1 MTSMTR
7 RVVSDVPIGPAR
19 MPLMDHIG
27 ELRRRIVI
35 IVVALAV
42 TVCFM
47 YLLAPYLI
55 DFLILPVSD
64 YVQEVYVTG
73 AFEGF
78 SLKFRVAL
86 FMAVL
91 VCSPLIFWELLA
103 FFLPALRPN
112 ERRYVLPT
120 FFIAVALYVLGMVFC
135 YCFCLNPAF
144 QFLTT
149 ESMSIGQILPQAT
162 DYLHYIILFELA
174 FGLAFELPLGVF
186 FLILFNIVPYKKMR
200 ASWRGIYVGLLVVSA
215 VVTPDAS
222 PVTMGI
228 MFAALL
234 ALYEL
239 SLAAARI
246 ALARKIKRQRAE
258 EEAEMAA

>member
-1 MTSMTR
+1 M
-7 RVVSDVPIGPAR
+7 PIGPAR
-19 MPLMDHIG
+19 MPIMDHIG

-35 IVVALAV
+35 ILVALAI
-42 TVCFM
+42 TICFM

-55 DFLILPVSD
+55 QFLMLPVSD
-64 YVQEVYVTG
+64 YIENIYVTG

-86 FMAVL
+86 FMSVL
-91 VCSPLIFWELLA
+91 VCSPLIFWEILA
-103 FFLPALRPN
+103 FLLPALRPN

-120 FFIAVALYVLGMVFC
+120 FFISVFLYVLGMVFC
-135 YCFCLNPAF
+135 YCFCLAPAF

-162 DYLHYIILFELA
+162 DYLKYIILFELA
-174 FGLAFELPLGVF
+174 FGLAFELPLVVF

-200 ASWRGIYVGLLVVSA
+200 SNWRIIYVVLLVLAA

-228 MFAALL
+228 MFAALV
-234 ALYEL
+234 ALYEV
-239 SLAAARI
+239 SLAAARV
-246 ALARKIKRQRAE
+246 ALMRKIKRERLA
-258 EEAEMAA
+258 EEAELAE

>member
-1 MTSMTR
+1 M
-7 RVVSDVPIGPAR
+7 PIGPAR

-64 YVQEVYVTG
+64 YVTDVYVTG

-86 FMAVL
+86 FMSVL

-120 FFIAVALYVLGMVFC
+120 FFVAVALYVLGMVFC

-162 DYLHYIILFELA
+162 DYLHYIILFE
-174 FGLAFELPLGVF
+174 
-186 FLILFNIVPYKKMR
+186 IVPYKKMR
-200 ASWRGIYVGLLVVSA
+200 ASWRGIYVGLLVVA
-215 VVTPDAS
+215 AIVTPDAS

-234 ALYEL
+234 ALYEV

-246 ALARKIKRQRAE
+246 ALARRIKRQRAE

>member
-1 MTSMTR
+1 M
-7 RVVSDVPIGPAR
+7 PIGPAR

-64 YVQEVYVTG
+64 YVTDVYVTG

-86 FMAVL
+86 FMSVL
-91 VCSPLIFWELLA
+91 VCSPLIFWELRA

-120 FFIAVALYVLGMVFC
+120 FFVAVALYVLGMVFC

-174 FGLAFELPLGVF
+174 FGLAFELPLVVF

-200 ASWRGIYVGLLVVSA
+200 ASWRGIYVGLLVVA
-215 VVTPDAS
+215 AIVTPDAS

-234 ALYEL
+234 ALYEV

-246 ALARKIKRQRAE
+246 ALARRIKRQRAE

>member
-1 MTSMTR
+1 M
-7 RVVSDVPIGPAR
+7 PIGPAR

-64 YVQEVYVTG
+64 YVTDVYVTG

-86 FMAVL
+86 FMSVL

-120 FFIAVALYVLGMVFC
+120 FFVAVALYVLGMVFC

-149 ESMSIGQILPQAT
+149 ES
-162 DYLHYIILFELA
+162 
-174 FGLAFELPLGVF
+174 
-186 FLILFNIVPYKKMR
+186 
-200 ASWRGIYVGLLVVSA
+200 
-215 VVTPDAS
+215 
-222 PVTMGI
+222 
-228 MFAALL
+228 
-234 ALYEL
+234 L
-239 SLAAARI
+239 SLI
-246 ALARKIKRQRAE
+246 HI
-258 EEAEMAA
+258 